1 MLFRSHM
8 NINQKGDMDED
19 GNITLIDLAYISAI
33 IVNELSSSDFQY
45 WLADCNYDE
54 AINVIDILMISDIVE
69 SGGF

>member
-1 MLFRSHM
+1 MTGHM

-33 IVNELSSSDFQY
+33 IVNELSFGFSVL
-45 WLADCNYDE
+45 LADCNYDE